1 MTAWPVLV
9 LALHAAPQ
17 DSGGLA
23 RAESLLTAGA
33 LPEAREML
41 EDALHRSPR
50 DPDVLILLGRT
61 HLAWPVVGRFRA
73 WRLFDEAARYAD
85 DPTEARYW
93 QLRTGLQLGGAD
105 GERLARDAFFKLLER
120 TADYRD
126 MWELWEQLYRGEG
139 HRRKAV
145 RLLATRADP
154 ASVTRRAI
162 LLIELEAYAEA
173 DSLLADLVARGVSD
187 VTTLALQAQAALEAG
202 HVARG
207 ERLYWHAVDRAGV
220 DTTDVL
226 WRQIAMVASPDEEV
240 EYFATPLE
248 RRPDFFR
255 AFWAR
260 REPDLT
266 TASNERLIEHFRRLR
281 TARREFALLHPLA
294 RFHRS
299 AEARALRANLASAVL
314 ARLGEFWEGGVIPG
328 HSRLEDEVQAAG
340 VGVDIRDLPEPDST
354 TRYLRYGF
362 DGRGLIYLRFGAPQ
376 ERLVTVGGSS
386 DGVDVEAWRY
396 DVDGEDISLVF
407 ARATADRGGDFIV
420 YPTSRAEVHNATLML
435 ERDASELTPTMD
447 LETWLAFFRSANPEL
462 ARRGFLDVIVRPSAD
477 SASVA
482 IWDLADQELVRAQG
496 ATPITLTLREGVY
509 RLGVDAHAGTRL
521 GRLREHLETPTLSP
535 GWIAVSSLLAA
546 VTADSAPDR
555 ATMARLMPAD
565 RVIVRHGEPLTLY
578 AEIYDLPD
586 DRGMARYDV
595 TYAFDPLGRE
605 PRVTF
610 SFPRTRPAQSTLVE
624 RLVVQPGLVAP
635 GQYRLTLFVRDRIL
649 GLTSRAMALDVELR

>member
-1 MTAWPVLV
+1 MTPWPVLV

-50 DPDVLILLGRT
+50 DPEVLILLGRT

-73 WRLFDEAARYAD
+73 WRLFDQAARYAE

-126 MWELWEQLYRGEG
+126 MWELWERLYRGEG

-145 RLLATRADP
+145 RLLATRTDP

-202 HVARG
+202 HIARG
-207 ERLYWHAVDRAGV
+207 ERLYWHAVDRAAV

-226 WRQIAMVASPDEEV
+226 WHQIAMVASPDEEV
-240 EYFATPLE
+240 EYFSTPLA

-266 TASNERLIEHFRRLR
+266 TASNERLVEHFRRLR

-299 AEARALRANLASAVL
+299 AEARALRANLAPAVL
-314 ARLGEFWEGGVIPG
+314 ARLGDFWEGGVIPG
-328 HSRLEDEVQAAG
+328 HSRLEDEVQASG

-376 ERLVTVGGSS
+376 ERLATVGGSS

-396 DVDGEDISLVF
+396 DVDGEDVSLVF

-420 YPTSRAEVHNATLML
+420 YPTSRADVHNATLML

-595 TYAFDPLGRE
+595 TYAFDPLGGE